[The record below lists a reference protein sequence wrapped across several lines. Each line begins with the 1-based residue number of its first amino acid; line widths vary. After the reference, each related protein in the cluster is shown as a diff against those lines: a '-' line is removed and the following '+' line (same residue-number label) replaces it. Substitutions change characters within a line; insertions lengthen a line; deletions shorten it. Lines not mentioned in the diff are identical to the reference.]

1 MYVRLLQNSIP
12 EDISFDNRFFIGRT
26 FSNVPDIDGLVYI
39 KNDKKINKDY
49 HALIGLELL
58 EGEKQDESFR
68 NIEQN
73 VRKVHSKR

>member
-1 MYVRLLQNSIP
+1 MKRVG
-12 EDISFDNRFFIGRT
+12 FIGM
-26 FSNVPDIDGLVYI
+26 Y
-39 KNDKKINKDY
+39 DKKINKDY
-49 HALIGLELL
+49 QALIGLELL